1 VKIIS
6 YFHFLAVLILLI
18 IGLSA
23 IIFKK
28 NLIKIVI
35 GISVMGSSVNL
46 FLISLGYRSGGVA
59 PIFTNA
65 PKLKMVLPT
74 PQALT
79 LTNIVIDL
87 AIVAFMLSLVILIY
101 KRYGSLDVRDGRL
114 RG

>member
-1 VKIIS
+1 MIN
-6 YFHFLAVLILLI
+6 HLPFLAVLILLTM
-18 IGLSA
+18 GLSA
-23 IIFKK
+23 IILKS

-35 GISVMGSSVNL
+35 GISIIGSSVNL
-46 FLISLGYRSGGVA
+46 FLINLGYRSAGVA

-87 AIVAFMLSLVILIY
+87 ALIAFMLSLVILIY
-101 KRYGSLDVRDGRL
+101 KHSGSLDVRNRRL
-114 RG
+114 KG

>member
-1 VKIIS
+1 MIS
-6 YFHFLAVLILLI
+6 YLPFLAVLILLI
-18 IGLSA
+18 MGLSA

-35 GISVMGSSVNL
+35 GISILGSSVNL
-46 FLISLGYRSGGVA
+46 FLVALGYRNSGVA

-65 PKLKMVLPT
+65 PKLKMVLAT

-87 AIVAFMLSLVILIY
+87 ALVAFMLSLVILIY
-101 KRYGSLDVRDGRL
+101 KHSGSLDVRNRRL
-114 RG
+114 KG